1 MSGKQKEHRRHG
13 ILLGVADGVVFL
25 ISVALAV
32 LLMLAYA
39 APRVDPHDS
48 LWFAYLGLA
57 APFLYLANLVLMLY
71 WTVRWKWIAVGLAA
85 VAVIG
90 LGHVSKFFR
99 PAFGKA
105 YEQVRQPGSFRVL
118 SYNVEGFFGRD
129 SLGKRE
135 NQVAEIAR
143 FIRESEPDIICMQE
157 FELNRINPR
166 VKFDSLLEAWKYSA
180 FFFTSGSPDQNG
192 RGLAIYSK
200 YPVVRRGGIHYPES
214 NNASM
219 WADVI
224 MHRDTLRV
232 YNNHMQ
238 STQVNESD
246 REYLS
251 GTGLSADSLGD
262 ERLKDILRKLGRNF
276 RVRAAQA
283 DSIAGIIHDG
293 TPRVIVCGDFNDTPM
308 SYVYRTMAR
317 GLRDAFSECGS
328 GYSHTF
334 RGFYNTLR
342 IDYVLSSE
350 GLETLS
356 YEVIPVEYSDHHPV
370 VVRLK
375 KSS

>member
-1 MSGKQKEHRRHG
+1 
-13 ILLGVADGVVFL
+13 
-25 ISVALAV
+25 
-32 LLMLAYA
+32 MLAYA

-105 YEQVRQPGSFRVL
+105 YEQVRLPGSFRVL

-308 SYVYRTMAR
+308 SYTYRQLRGDLKDAFCEKGRGIIFTYR
-317 GLRDAFSECGS
+317 GLLGVF
-328 GYSHTF
+328 
-334 RGFYNTLR
+334 R
-342 IDYVLSSE
+342 IDYLFHSNDLATVGYDSE
-350 GLETLS
+350 Q
-356 YEVIPVEYSDHHPV
+356 PQWSDHNPV
-370 VVRLK
+370 LVDLK
-375 KSS
+375 LR

>member
-251 GTGLSADSLGD
+251 GTGLSATSGCVPRRPIRSPGLSTTGRLG
-262 ERLKDILRKLGRNF
+262 
-276 RVRAAQA
+276 
-283 DSIAGIIHDG
+283 
-293 TPRVIVCGDFNDTPM
+293 
-308 SYVYRTMAR
+308 
-317 GLRDAFSECGS
+317 
-328 GYSHTF
+328 
-334 RGFYNTLR
+334 
-342 IDYVLSSE
+342 
-350 GLETLS
+350 
-356 YEVIPVEYSDHHPV
+356 
-370 VVRLK
+370 
-375 KSS
+375 

>member
-143 FIRESEPDIICMQE
+143 FIRARTGHIQQ
-157 FELNRINPR
+157 
-166 VKFDSLLEAWKYSA
+166 V
-180 FFFTSGSPDQNG
+180 SGRPA
-192 RGLAIYSK
+192 R
-200 YPVVRRGGIHYPES
+200 
-214 NNASM
+214 
-219 WADVI
+219 
-224 MHRDTLRV
+224 RDTLSRIE
-232 YNNHMQ
+232 Q
-238 STQVNESD
+238 
-246 REYLS
+246 
-251 GTGLSADSLGD
+251 
-262 ERLKDILRKLGRNF
+262 RLDVGGRDY
-276 RVRAAQA
+276 A
-283 DSIAGIIHDG
+283 
-293 TPRVIVCGDFNDTPM
+293 PR
-308 SYVYRTMAR
+308 YVAR
-317 GLRDAFSECGS
+317 L
-328 GYSHTF
+328 
-334 RGFYNTLR
+334 
-342 IDYVLSSE
+342 
-350 GLETLS
+350 
-356 YEVIPVEYSDHHPV
+356 
-370 VVRLK
+370 
-375 KSS
+375 

>member
-105 YEQVRQPGSFRVL
+105 YEQVRLPGSFRVL

-166 VKFDSLLEAWKYSA
+166 VKFDSLREAWKYSA

-308 SYVYRTMAR
+308 SYTYRQLRGDLKDAFCEKGRGIIFTYR
-317 GLRDAFSECGS
+317 GLLGVF
-328 GYSHTF
+328 
-334 RGFYNTLR
+334 R
-342 IDYVLSSE
+342 IDYLFHSNDLATVGYDSE
-350 GLETLS
+350 Q
-356 YEVIPVEYSDHHPV
+356 PQWSDHNPV
-370 VVRLK
+370 LVDLK
-375 KSS
+375 LR

>member
-129 SLGKRE
+129 
-135 NQVAEIAR
+135 
-143 FIRESEPDIICMQE
+143 
-157 FELNRINPR
+157 
-166 VKFDSLLEAWKYSA
+166 
-180 FFFTSGSPDQNG
+180 
-192 RGLAIYSK
+192 
-200 YPVVRRGGIHYPES
+200 
-214 NNASM
+214 
-219 WADVI
+219 
-224 MHRDTLRV
+224 
-232 YNNHMQ
+232 
-238 STQVNESD
+238 
-246 REYLS
+246 
-251 GTGLSADSLGD
+251 
-262 ERLKDILRKLGRNF
+262 
-276 RVRAAQA
+276 
-283 DSIAGIIHDG
+283 
-293 TPRVIVCGDFNDTPM
+293 
-308 SYVYRTMAR
+308 
-317 GLRDAFSECGS
+317 
-328 GYSHTF
+328 
-334 RGFYNTLR
+334 
-342 IDYVLSSE
+342 
-350 GLETLS
+350 
-356 YEVIPVEYSDHHPV
+356 
-370 VVRLK
+370 
-375 KSS
+375 

>member
-1 MSGKQKEHRRHG
+1 
-13 ILLGVADGVVFL
+13 
-25 ISVALAV
+25 
-32 LLMLAYA
+32 
-39 APRVDPHDS
+39 
-48 LWFAYLGLA
+48 
-57 APFLYLANLVLMLY
+57 
-71 WTVRWKWIAVGLAA
+71 
-85 VAVIG
+85 
-90 LGHVSKFFR
+90 
-99 PAFGKA
+99 
-105 YEQVRQPGSFRVL
+105 
-118 SYNVEGFFGRD
+118 
-129 SLGKRE
+129 
-135 NQVAEIAR
+135 
-143 FIRESEPDIICMQE
+143 MQE

-293 TPRVIVCGDFNDTPM
+293 TPRVLYLPAVAGRPERRFLRKGTRDHF
-308 SYVYRTMAR
+308 YVPRAAR
-317 GLRDAFSECGS
+317 GFPDRLPVPFERLGDRRIR
-328 GYSHTF
+328 F
-334 RGFYNTLR
+334 RAAA
-342 IDYVLSSE
+342 
-350 GLETLS
+350 
-356 YEVIPVEYSDHHPV
+356 VERS
-370 VVRLK
+370 
-375 KSS
+375 

>member
-246 REYLS
+246 ANTCRGRACPRTRSETS
-251 GTGLSADSLGD
+251 G
-262 ERLKDILRKLGRNF
+262 
-276 RVRAAQA
+276 
-283 DSIAGIIHDG
+283 
-293 TPRVIVCGDFNDTPM
+293 
-308 SYVYRTMAR
+308 
-317 GLRDAFSECGS
+317 
-328 GYSHTF
+328 
-334 RGFYNTLR
+334 
-342 IDYVLSSE
+342 
-350 GLETLS
+350 
-356 YEVIPVEYSDHHPV
+356 
-370 VVRLK
+370 
-375 KSS
+375 